1 MLRQLFTLK
10 NQSQNNKK
18 QDDMRQ
24 NLESLVE
31 RGNITQTEASQ
42 YLQSVSIRQA
52 ILLENKADRIK
63 NLFCI
68 FLGFIVGMCCYHLDA
83 YDKPLAHMQ

>member
-1 MLRQLFTLK
+1 MLTQLFTLK

-24 NLESLVE
+24 NLESLVK
-31 RGNITQTEASQ
+31 RGNITQTQASE

-52 ILLENKADRIK
+52 ILLENNKADRIK

-68 FLGFIVGMCCYHLDA
+68 
-83 YDKPLAHMQ
+83 